1 MAEAKSGNV
10 GSASHMG
17 DNQLPRDSH
26 FIRDYTLRRVPIPV
40 NTYMAVADTP
50 AEHLEGENT
59 SKLALDMLRDL
70 IEPAVI
76 TDDELA
82 SPHMERLIRDSLAKI
97 NSGLLERARQEKV
110 PETMHVSLTFVL
122 ADGKRAYVGHVG
134 TNRVYLLHDE
144 RLYDLTP
151 TGGFLSA
158 APSPDEP
165 SLFSVPPE
173 GEAPPAEQPPAPSA
187 DRGQFLGQSD
197 YARIGYNEVEI
208 SPGDVII
215 LASDGLWKTVS
226 EEELVEHLLSGVNV
240 QRSASQLTRLAF
252 SRDSSDNATMVA
264 WKHAPAGQPVR
275 KDVRDVRLR
284 VRRERTADTLVIALL
299 VLLLAGIFA
308 VGFAFGWRITDAFRK
323 PAKESKKTTETSAIE
338 SSATEKT
345 TEKKAEEQSTTQPPQ
360 PVTQT
365 ATVTAQSA
373 RIRATSAPTGQIL
386 GTLQKGQQV
395 TVLGEVTGTDGKAW
409 IKAKATVK
417 SGNTSTEV
425 EGFIRKDLVQVTS
438 QPAPAGS
445 ATSPAGSAT
454 AP

>member
-17 DNQLPRDSH
+17 DNQLTRDSH
-26 FIRDYTLRRVPIPV
+26 FVLDYTLRRVPIPV
-40 NTYMAVADTP
+40 NTYMAVADTA
-50 AEHLEGENT
+50 AEHPQGENA

-70 IEPAVI
+70 VEPAGI
-76 TDDELA
+76 SEDELT
-82 SPHMERLIRDSLAKI
+82 SPHMEQLAKDALANI
-97 NSGLLERARQEKV
+97 NSQLLERARQEKL
-110 PETMHVSLTFVL
+110 PETMQVSLTFVV
-122 ADGKRAYVGHVG
+122 ADKKRAYIGHAG

-151 TGGFLSA
+151 TGGYLS

-165 SLFSVPPE
+165 SLFSI
-173 GEAPPAEQPPAPSA
+173 PPADEEPTSEQPPAPSA
-187 DRGQFLGQSD
+187 EMGQFLGQSD
-197 YARIGYNEVEI
+197 YAMIGYNEVEI

-226 EEELVEHLLSGVNV
+226 EEEMVEHLLSGINV

-284 VRRERTADTLVIALL
+284 VRKERTADSLVITLL
-299 VLLLAGIFA
+299 VLVLVGIFA
-308 VGFAFGWRITDAFRK
+308 VGFASGWKITDAFRK
-323 PAKESKKTTETSAIE
+323 PAKESKKTTETSTTE

-345 TEKKAEEQSTTQPPQ
+345 TGQKVEEQSATQPPQ

-365 ATVTAQSA
+365 ATVTARSA
-373 RIRATSAPTGQIL
+373 RIRATAAPTGQIL
-386 GTLQKGQQV
+386 GTLSKSQQV

-409 IKAKATVK
+409 IKARATVK

-425 EGFIRKDLVQVTS
+425 EGFIRKDLVQVAS
-438 QPAPAGS
+438 QPSPTTS

-454 AP
+454 TH